1 MHSSAVGWKAEC
13 NLEMSKPEANW
24 SHLFFVVLTLVVMAG
39 CDGRPARV
47 PVSGQVLLDGKPLSY
62 GQVLFIPDIGRQ
74 STGTLDTEGKFTM
87 TCLQPND
94 GVIVGN
100 LAIAVLSGEPKSATK
115 TYWHAPPKY
124 ADPKTSEITKNIT
137 EDTKNLLI
145 ELTWK
150 DNPPG
155 HPFLEVQKAEEEGD
169 LASPSSRRK
178 SSSK

>member
-1 MHSSAVGWKAEC
+1 MGKRE
-13 NLEMSKPEANW
+13 KNW
-24 SHLFFVVLTLVVMAG
+24 SHLFLLVLAINLLAG

-47 PVSGQVLLDGKPLSY
+47 PVSGQVLLDGKPLGY

-74 STGTLDTEGKFTM
+74 STGTLDSEGKFTM

-100 LAIAVLSGEPKSATK
+100 LTIAVLSGEAKSPTK
-115 TYWHAPPKY
+115 VFWHAPKKY
-124 ADPKTSEITKNIT
+124 SDPQTSGISKSIT
-137 EDTKNLLI
+137 ENTENLLI

-155 HPFLEVQKAEEEGD
+155 HPFLEVQAAEEEGD
-169 LASPSSRRK
+169 LASPSSRKK
-178 SSSK
+178 SSSN